1 MKKGI
6 FICEEFN
13 ELPGI
18 KKKILS
24 QVKTLES
31 CLGEVVL
38 IKINYNFFNKIKNK
52 LPFFSSSYTQIS
64 DLLNEIN
71 DTDYIYIRKPSILNR
86 KFIMLLNQIKKLNP
100 KIVLLL
106 EVPTFPYDN
115 EVKLNIKNFFSTIK
129 DRFWRNKL
137 DAIDR
142 IVTFSNDRKIFNI
155 ETIQISNGV
164 DFKNVPLKKNSLKS
178 NSLKSNSI
186 NLIGVASISH
196 WHGYDRVIEGLK
208 LYLDSDP
215 DVNVIFNI
223 VGDGNP
229 KVLNDYKEKVSKY
242 NLTDNVVFHGKLT
255 GNKLNDVFDLSDIGV
270 DALGRHRSKIF
281 YNSSLKGKEYLARGL
296 PIISGVRTE
305 LDDMHGFPAYLRIP
319 ANDSPV
325 DIYEVKNF
333 FSDIIQ
339 SNIDARKIRSF
350 GEKKFDFYVT
360 MKPIIQFIDK
370 L

>member
-1 MKKGI
+1 M
-6 FICEEFN
+6 
-13 ELPGI
+13 
-18 KKKILS
+18 
-24 QVKTLES
+24 
-31 CLGEVVL
+31 
-38 IKINYNFFNKIKNK
+38 
-52 LPFFSSSYTQIS
+52 
-64 DLLNEIN
+64 
-71 DTDYIYIRKPSILNR
+71 
-86 KFIMLLNQIKKLNP
+86 
-100 KIVLLL
+100 
-106 EVPTFPYDN
+106 
-115 EVKLNIKNFFSTIK
+115 
-129 DRFWRNKL
+129 
-137 DAIDR
+137 
-142 IVTFSNDRKIFNI
+142 TFSNDRKIFNI

-270 DALGRHRSKIF
+270 DALGRHRSKVF

-350 GEKKFDFYVT
+350 GEKNLIF
-360 MKPIIQFIDK
+360 M
-370 L
+370 